1 MGLALTNSNWDGDDD
16 FCRGMRL
23 LQEHLFGRES
33 LAVGELRA
41 RVGVDVRSMVRELP

>member
-23 LQEHLFGRES
+23 LQEHLFGKKGQ
-33 LAVGELRA
+33 VGDGQEGDDRQP
-41 RVGVDVRSMVRELP
+41 VGGT